1 MDTPIRM
8 LFALCCA
15 LACISATTHEYPLV
29 SADLSAGDLYCDWSA
44 QVGERIDFSFTVENV
59 GDAASESCYWGVYIS
74 AGAYYLGSKI
84 DSGTIYAL
92 DPGETDRCW
101 GTCEIPD
108 DLEPGYYYLYAVADD
123 GDYVSDSDR
132 SNNVVYASFQVI
144 ESER

>member
-1 MDTPIRM
+1 M
-8 LFALCCA
+8 
-15 LACISATTHEYPLV
+15 
-29 SADLSAGDLYCDWSA
+29 
-44 QVGERIDFSFTVENV
+44 ENV

-144 ESER
+144 ESDR